1 MKLSEILGWKKK
13 EEQCEI
19 GYIDEGECPG
29 LIPLTDN
36 EKTFN
41 TALTSCDREIDRE
54 ALEKVIEDYYN
65 KNKLYVTCKGLAQYI
80 ISTMPTWLRKV
91 SEK

>member
-1 MKLSEILGWKKK
+1 MKLSEILAWHKKDF
-13 EEQCEI
+13 EDFE
-19 GYIDEGECPG
+19 
-29 LIPLTDN
+29 DN
-36 EKTFN
+36 VRRDQKRGFN

-54 ALEKVIEDYYN
+54 ALAMQIKHVGGVLVPN
-65 KNKLYVTCKGLAQYI
+65 LLARAIAESI